1 MQGLLK
7 KRVSAS
13 SLGANEPIFHGPCL
27 RQSRFYRLFYKLRK
41 MLTVKRYSIVF
52 LLCLMQFS
60 CFDSNQ
66 QQDCLTSDTV
76 AIIDSLS
83 INEQEYF
90 LVYRISGWH
99 DKVESFE
106 VYNTKPVFNACGE
119 RASSQY
125 IESP

>member
-1 MQGLLK
+1 
-7 KRVSAS
+7 
-13 SLGANEPIFHGPCL
+13 
-27 RQSRFYRLFYKLRK
+27 

-90 LVYRISGWH
+90 
-99 DKVESFE
+99 
-106 VYNTKPVFNACGE
+106 
-119 RASSQY
+119 
-125 IESP
+125 